1 MMVPDPVVRKYSF
14 SDLPVKVEWLE
25 KLLGYPEGE
34 IPEAIRD
41 VISEIIEKAP
51 DYADIQGGYVIP
63 EDFEVLDNNN
73 FRVNGLDFNSGK
85 IITGSLRKS
94 ERLAFF
100 LMTAGS
106 GIENWSRELMS
117 GNDPLGGYIVD
128 LLGSEIVEAGMD
140 HMQGE
145 LEREMEK
152 QDLRISNRYSP
163 GHCGWLVDEQQKLFS
178 FFPGNFCG
186 VSLTDSSLMLP
197 IKSVSGIIGIG
208 KDIKKKAYS
217 CQVCDVEDCL
227 YRDRKT
233 VV

>member
-1 MMVPDPVVRKYSF
+1 MHVPDTIVHKYSF
-14 SDLPVKVEWLE
+14 SDLPVQVELLE
-25 KLLGYPEGE
+25 KLMGYAEGE
-34 IPEAIRD
+34 MPEAIRD
-41 VISEIIEKAP
+41 VISEIFDEAP
-51 DYADIQGGYVIP
+51 VHADIKGGYVIP
-63 EDFEVLDNNN
+63 EDFEIKDESHIL
-73 FRVNGLDFNSGK
+73 VNGLDFNSGK

-117 GNDPLGGYIVD
+117 DGDPLGGYIVD

-140 HMQGE
+140 LMQGE

-152 QDLRISNRYSP
+152 QGCRISNRYSP

-186 VSLTDSSLMLP
+186 ITLTESSLMIP

-208 KDIKKKAYS
+208 PDIKKKAYS
-217 CQVCDVEDCL
+217 CQACDVENCL
-227 YRDRKT
+227 YRDRKFA
-233 VV
+233 V

>member
-1 MMVPDPVVRKYSF
+1 
-14 SDLPVKVEWLE
+14 
-25 KLLGYPEGE
+25 
-34 IPEAIRD
+34 
-41 VISEIIEKAP
+41 
-51 DYADIQGGYVIP
+51 
-63 EDFEVLDNNN
+63 LDNNN

-100 LMTAGS
+100 LMTAGN

-117 GNDPLGGYIVD
+117 GGDPLGGYIVD

-140 HMQGE
+140 HMQDE
-145 LEREMEK
+145 LEREMEG
-152 QDLRISNRYSP
+152 QAMRISNRYSP

-178 FFPGNFCG
+178 FFPDNFCG
-186 VSLTDSSLMLP
+186 VSLMDSSLMLP

>member
-1 MMVPDPVVRKYSF
+1 
-14 SDLPVKVEWLE
+14 
-25 KLLGYPEGE
+25 
-34 IPEAIRD
+34 
-41 VISEIIEKAP
+41 
-51 DYADIQGGYVIP
+51 
-63 EDFEVLDNNN
+63 
-73 FRVNGLDFNSGK
+73 
-85 IITGSLRKS
+85 
-94 ERLAFF
+94 
-100 LMTAGS
+100 
-106 GIENWSRELMS
+106 MS
-117 GNDPLGGYIVD
+117 GGDPLGGYIVD

-140 HMQGE
+140 LMQGE

-152 QDLRISNRYSP
+152 QDRRISNRYSP